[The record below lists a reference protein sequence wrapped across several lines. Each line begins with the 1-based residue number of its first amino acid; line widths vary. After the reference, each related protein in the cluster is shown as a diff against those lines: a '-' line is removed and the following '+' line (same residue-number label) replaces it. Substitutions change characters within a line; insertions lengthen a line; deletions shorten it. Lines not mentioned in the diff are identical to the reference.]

1 MAGYQIVLR
10 DPFGNQLAIID
21 DFISLDYVR
30 VVNGIGSL
38 TLTLSKKYDTLLF
51 VGSDI
56 KVDNRLEVQRQI
68 GNGNFYLD
76 TQMQWLIRAG
86 QKTLDSKGQR
96 LTVLNA
102 LCLNTMLTRRI
113 VAYIAGSAQ
122 ADKTTFADDM
132 MKAIVNE
139 NLGASATDVNR
150 IINALYLSVQ
160 GNASAAQSIAK
171 AFSRRI
177 LLPILQELALASY
190 QAGTYLAF
198 DMVANTNAL
207 FEFRTYIGQRGIDRR
222 QSSASPVLLGPEFGN
237 LTNVVRGYDH
247 TQEVT
252 FGYAGGQG
260 IGASR
265 IVGTATDAVR
275 VNASPFNRIEKFL
288 DGRQSSDVTHLNND
302 ANNLVKDG
310 LPKNTFKAEIVD
322 TPATTYG
329 LHYNFGDYVT
339 AIFEGETIDCRIE
352 QVRVTV
358 KNKDEVIKAT
368 VQANYT

>member
-1 MAGYQIVLR
+1 MANYQLVLR
-10 DPFGNQLAIID
+10 DPFGNQLAVID

-30 VVNGIGSL
+30 VTNGIGSL
-38 TLTLSKKYDTLLF
+38 TLTLSKKYDALLF
-51 VGSDI
+51 IGGDV

-86 QKTLDSKGQR
+86 QKTLDDTGQR
-96 LTVLNA
+96 LTIINA
-102 LCLNTMLTRRI
+102 LCLNTMLNRRI
-113 VAYIAGSAQ
+113 VAYATGSAQ

-132 MKAIVNE
+132 MKAIVAE
-139 NLGASATDVNR
+139 NLGASAVDTAR
-150 IINALYLSVQ
+150 TINALYLAVQ
-160 GNASAAQSIAK
+160 GNAGAAQNIAK

-222 QSSASPVLLGPEFGN
+222 QSSANPVLLGPEFGN

-247 TQEVT
+247 IQEVT
-252 FGYAGGQG
+252 YGYAGGQG
-260 IGASR
+260 VGASR
-265 IVGTATDAVR
+265 LIGTATDANR

-288 DGRQSSDVTHLNND
+288 DGRLSTDLTHLNND
-302 ANNLVKDG
+302 ANSLVKDG

-329 LHYNFGDYVT
+329 LHYNFGDFVT

-358 KNKDEVIKAT
+358 KNKDELIKAV
-368 VQANYT
+368 VQASY